1 MTNEEHY
8 EEIVEVFKALADETR
23 LRLLGLV
30 AERPRTGKELAEL
43 LGVGAPTIS
52 HHVAKLQHA
61 KLLKVSRDGQSR
73 TYSFDPN
80 AMRRLAAGPRIAGSQ
95 GGETKSEFDAEEAER
110 RKVIRD
116 FFDGDRL
123 KQIPAQRKKRV
134 IVLQQLVIRF
144 EPERDYPEREVNDL
158 LRIAHEDFAT
168 LRRELVDYGFMTRA
182 GGVYRVARDLPL
194 RSDQV
199 RQEIT
204 GDEHA
209 WLRELLASVPLR
221 SQKADSADPIDS
233 E

>member
-1 MTNEEHY
+1 MTTNENY

-23 LRLLGLV
+23 LRLLGLI
-30 AERPRTGKELAEL
+30 AERPRTGKELAAL

-52 HHVAKLQHA
+52 HHVVKLQHA
-61 KLLKVSRDGQSR
+61 KLLKVTRDGQSR
-73 TYSFDPN
+73 TYTFDPN
-80 AMRRLAAGPRIAGSQ
+80 AMRRLAAGPHTDSSQ
-95 GGETKSEFDAEEAER
+95 DEDSRPEFDAEEAER

-116 FFDGDRL
+116 FFDGERL

-144 EPERDYPEREVNDL
+144 EPNRDYPEREVNDL

-182 GGVYRVARDLPL
+182 GGVYRVARDLPP

-204 GDEHA
+204 GDEHF
-209 WLRELLASVPLR
+209 WLRDLLASVPLR
-221 SQKADSADPIDS
+221 SQIADSKGPIDS

>member
-1 MTNEEHY
+1 MVDEEHY
-8 EEIVEVFKALADETR
+8 EELVEVFKALADATR

-43 LGVGAPTIS
+43 LGVGAPTVS
-52 HHVAKLQHA
+52 HHVAKLQQA
-61 KLLKVSRDGQSR
+61 KLLKATRDGQSR
-73 TYSFDPN
+73 IYTFDPT
-80 AMRRLAAGPRIAGSQ
+80 AMRRLAAGPNVSTNASVEAQKEDEAG
-95 GGETKSEFDAEEAER
+95 EAEH

-134 IVLQQLVIRF
+134 IVLQHLLSRF

-158 LRIAHEDFAT
+158 LRAAHEDFAT

-194 RSDQV
+194 HSNQV

-204 GDEHA
+204 GDEDA
-209 WLRELLASVPLR
+209 WLRTLLSSVPAR
-221 SQKADSADPIDS
+221 P
-233 E
+233 